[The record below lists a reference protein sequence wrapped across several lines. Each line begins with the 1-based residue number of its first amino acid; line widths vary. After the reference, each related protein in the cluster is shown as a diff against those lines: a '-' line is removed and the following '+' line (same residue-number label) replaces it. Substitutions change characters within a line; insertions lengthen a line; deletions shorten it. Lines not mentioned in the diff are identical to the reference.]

1 MRAREFPWSDIWYWL
16 ICILTLVSVWGGAAN
31 ALSPAIIAF
40 LVGHAT
46 ADTRLLAAPLVLG
59 VWLVLLAVARFSGPL
74 RASHA
79 EIAWNTRETPS
90 SRQLLQILGINGL
103 IAALAGIPLLIF
115 AANVGWPAG
124 HIAIMAAAL
133 MAAAPGS
140 VTAAALWQRQG
151 SSVPR
156 WRLMRAD
163 VNVNGALMTL
173 TTLDGSALR
182 LASSQHDSGRR
193 RRVRLSGSSPR
204 LRLFS
209 ITARRTLGRSW
220 TSMLLTA
227 AAVCGALAWGS
238 PWLALGLGLAF
249 TVAMA
254 VAASGPWCDWVC
266 EPRVRHGFAR
276 LGPRAQVAVL
286 CGSALVPTAFLMCL
300 MATLGAWFLII
311 HPGAVQWQL
320 LWWPVVGAG
329 LPLQVVAARG
339 VAALRSAT
347 GQEGE
352 DVLTTL
358 EFGPIPVGVIRRLT
372 AGWWGAAVVV
382 TTAFISPALAAPLL
396 AIIAA
401 TTRTRHTAL
410 AGQARDSPHRDH
422 Q

>member
-1 MRAREFPWSDIWYWL
+1 
-16 ICILTLVSVWGGAAN
+16 
-31 ALSPAIIAF
+31 
-40 LVGHAT
+40 
-46 ADTRLLAAPLVLG
+46 
-59 VWLVLLAVARFSGPL
+59 
-74 RASHA
+74 
-79 EIAWNTRETPS
+79 
-90 SRQLLQILGINGL
+90 
-103 IAALAGIPLLIF
+103 
-115 AANVGWPAG
+115 
-124 HIAIMAAAL
+124 
-133 MAAAPGS
+133 
-140 VTAAALWQRQG
+140 
-151 SSVPR
+151 
-156 WRLMRAD
+156 
-163 VNVNGALMTL
+163 
-173 TTLDGSALR
+173 
-182 LASSQHDSGRR
+182 
-193 RRVRLSGSSPR
+193 
-204 LRLFS
+204 
-209 ITARRTLGRSW
+209 
-220 TSMLLTA
+220 MLLTA

-276 LGPRAQVAVL
+276 LGPRAQAAVL

-401 TTRTRHTAL
+401 ATRTRHTAL